1 MRLYRPVG
9 LSEWE
14 KIQASGEFPP
24 RFDWQPIFYP
34 VLVEEYAVM
43 IARNWN
49 TKDPNSGFVGIVTQF
64 EVADQLAARYPVQ
77 VVGGRECQELWVP
90 SEELAEFN
98 ANLLGPIQ
106 MLHVFYGPDYSG
118 PKLNGL

>member
-14 KIQASGEFPP
+14 KIQATGEFPP

-34 VLVEEYAVM
+34 VLVEEYAIM

-64 EVADQLAARYPVQ
+64 KIPDELAARYPVQ
-77 VVGGRECQELWVP
+77 IVGGTQCQELWVP
-90 SEELAEFN
+90 SQELPQLN
-98 ANLLGPIQ
+98 ASLLGPIEL
-106 MLHVFYGPDYSG
+106 LHVFYGSNYAG
-118 PKLNGL
+118 PTLD

>member
-9 LSEWE
+9 LAEWE

-24 RFDWQPIFYP
+24 RLDWQPIFYP
-34 VLVEEYAVM
+34 VLVEEYAIM

-64 EVADQLAARYPVQ
+64 EVSDEVAARYPIQ

-90 SEELAEFN
+90 SEELPEFN
-98 ANLLGPIQ
+98 ARLLGPIQ
-106 MLHVFYGPDYSG
+106 IVHVFYGPNYTG
-118 PKLNGL
+118 PKLSRS